1 MSPVYETQNSNFL
14 IRADVTQDPS
24 EIHNYH
30 HINVMEGNSEDGYYW
45 IGEIYVT
52 EQITNEQMIV
62 TICQY
67 DLENRR
73 VQSLLLAQEYESKD
87 NWDWDY
93 NLLFAKLF
101 ELKNDKVFLE
111 SEFKFNDKVIID
123 NDFDLMD
130 CTGFAGEYWN

>member
-14 IRADVTQDPS
+14 IRADVTRD

-30 HINVMEGNSEDGYYW
+30 HINVMEGNSEEGYYW

-52 EQITNEQMIV
+52 EQIANEQMIV

-73 VQSLLLAQEYESKD
+73 VHSLLLAQEYESKD
-87 NWDWDY
+87 NCR
-93 NLLFAKLF
+93 N
-101 ELKNDKVFLE
+101 
-111 SEFKFNDKVIID
+111 
-123 NDFDLMD
+123 
-130 CTGFAGEYWN
+130 WNQP